1 MSKIYVEVPT
11 TTNQTT
17 ISIPYGEEEEYLWQ
31 FTVMFIENEYL
42 KKRMVKQER
51 IYVDNILDMDA
62 RLRAAGFTTNVIKR
76 R

>member
-31 FTVMFIENEYL
+31 FTVMFIE
-42 KKRMVKQER
+42 K
-51 IYVDNILDMDA
+51 
-62 RLRAAGFTTNVIKR
+62 
-76 R
+76 